1 MYRYRSHLAYV
12 KSKVPSDDLLLW
24 NVKDGWEPI
33 CNFLNVP
40 IPNEPFPTMNMTGD
54 KNKNNDF
61 IQKHFMETKGGF
73 LIDSWSSDWLRTP
86 PIENLAKLMAECN
99 EWIIYNTKKYFAI
112 FIAVIGI
119 VIALIRSF

>member
-61 IQKHFMETKGGF
+61 IQKNFMETKGGF
-73 LIDSWSSDWLRTP
+73 WIDSW
-86 PIENLAKLMAECN
+86 NLVL
-99 EWIIYNTKKYFAI
+99 
-112 FIAVIGI
+112 IG
-119 VIALIRSF
+119 LEYS

>member
-24 NVKDGWEPI
+24 NVKDRWEPI

-40 IPNEPFPTMNMTGD
+40 IPNDSFPTMNMTGD

-61 IQKHFMETKGGF
+61 VQKHFMETKGGF
-73 LIDSWSSDWLRTP
+73 LIDSESLPGVATFNGD
-86 PIENLAKLMAECN
+86 
-99 EWIIYNTKKYFAI
+99 F
-112 FIAVIGI
+112 
-119 VIALIRSF
+119 RSTLERYKFVSL